1 MDAGA
6 PERGLPDGGLLVG
19 GRESGMLDNAG
30 LAAGC
35 CEGGALDG
43 VIRIAGAGM
52 LDGTGTR
59 GGGALD
65 GAALGGGAL
74 DGAALSAGRSD
85 GGALGAGAF
94 AEGRRERGRREAASG
109 RTLDLLVSGK
119 RMLMTSAML
128 SVALSTPECSLLTS

>member
-1 MDAGA
+1 MDAGT
-6 PERGLPDGGLLVG
+6 PESGLPDGGLLVG
-19 GRESGMLDNAG
+19 GRESGMLGNAG

-52 LDGTGTR
+52 LDGTGT
-59 GGGALD
+59 
-65 GAALGGGAL
+65 LGGGAL
-74 DGAALSAGRSD
+74 DGATLSAGRSD